1 MPKKIINV
9 DNFDCTKNKYNT
21 IYGSSYSGMV
31 ESSKMN
37 PYQAESLLKE
47 MNISDIE
54 RYIRKEKLEKI
65 NNDYRF

>member
-1 MPKKIINV
+1 MGKKIINV
-9 DNFDCTKNKYNT
+9 GHFDCTKNKYNT
-21 IYGSSYSGMV
+21 SYGSSYSGIV

-37 PYQAESLLKE
+37 PAQAELLLRE

-65 NNDYRF
+65 NNANK